1 MQRSWWNA
9 KTELKFSHRRMKPAG
24 RSLTV
29 LWSWF
34 SSFKTDLETYIYITL
49 QKAIYSLNAAC
60 LAAALVNL
68 TPEPKPKN
76 FLQPHEYVR
85 ATQEEA
91 QGWTWLSLLCPQL
104 KSLFRHPNSPGQ
116 YYILPYLRVPG
127 RHESTDNNLSNPTRA
142 KFLARKERKGNKKEK
157 GRGESKP

>member
-1 MQRSWWNA
+1 
-9 KTELKFSHRRMKPAG
+9 MKPAG
-24 RSLTV
+24 RSVTV

-76 FLQPHEYVR
+76 FLQPCEYVR

-91 QGWTWLSLLCPQL
+91 QGWTWLPLLCPQP
-104 KSLFRHPNSPGQ
+104 KTLFRHPNSPGQ

-142 KFLARKERKGNKKEK
+142 KFLTHKERKGNKKEK

>member
-1 MQRSWWNA
+1 
-9 KTELKFSHRRMKPAG
+9 MKPAG
-24 RSLTV
+24 RSVTV

-76 FLQPHEYVR
+76 FLQPCEYVR

-91 QGWTWLSLLCPQL
+91 QGWTWLSSLCPQL
-104 KSLFRHPNSPGQ
+104 TPLFRQILQDSITFCPTSECLDDMKAQIITSLTQHVQNS
-116 YYILPYLRVPG
+116 
-127 RHESTDNNLSNPTRA
+127 
-142 KFLARKERKGNKKEK
+142 
-157 GRGESKP
+157 